1 MVATKEAK
9 YTVFNRIIEE
19 LKKSQADAN
28 NLKQPRTLGR
38 YLQDGLT
45 TAALC
50 GAGSFYMLILMS
62 CSRIRPEVRKLN
74 GPMCGRVAKLIR
86 CPPGECFI
94 IVQVSC
100 L

>member
-19 LKKSQADAN
+19 LKKSDAN